1 MIKMALIDC
10 PECKK
15 KVSDQSISCPQCGYP
30 IKTSFVGKAQS
41 IPAKS
46 QIKKDGTPSPFM
58 IVLGIF
64 ILIAAIATCSNDNSS
79 SSYREKSIFSVS
91 QACTLF
97 NTEMTAWKSSNNDDI
112 YRCISNYLDV
122 SPETNN
128 KMANNVA
135 YYVEGSFDT
144 VKEVKIVLNVNNT
157 KYKTQSTNE
166 FLKMVDTL
174 YSQLNNKTLPSEI
187 QTAIKDKKGL
197 ENSEGELIY
206 IVEYTKNDSG
216 YTQKFIIR

>member
-1 MIKMALIDC
+1 MALIDC
-10 PECKK
+10 PECNK

-46 QIKKDGTPSPFM
+46 QIKKDDTSSPFM

-64 ILIAAIATCSNDNSS
+64 IIIAAIATCSNNDST
-79 SSYREKSIFSVS
+79 SSYHEKSILGVS
-91 QACTLF
+91 QACSVF
-97 NTEMTAWKSSNNDDI
+97 NTEMTAWKSSNNDGT
-112 YRCISNYLDV
+112 YRCISSYIDV
-122 SPETNN
+122 SPEANN

-135 YYVEGSFDT
+135 YYVEGSRDA
-144 VKEVKIVLNVNNT
+144 VKEAKVVLNVNNT

-166 FLKMVDTL
+166 FLKMVEVL
-174 YSQLNNKTLPSEI
+174 YTQLNNGALPLEI
-187 QTAIKDKKGL
+187 KTAIKNKAPYESNDGK
-197 ENSEGELIY
+197 LIY
-206 IVEYTKNDSG
+206 SVEFTKNDSG

>member
-1 MIKMALIDC
+1 M
-10 PECKK
+10 
-15 KVSDQSISCPQCGYP
+15 Q
-30 IKTSFVGKAQS
+30 T

-46 QIKKDGTPSPFM
+46 QIKKDDAPSPFM
-58 IVLGIF
+58 IVIGIF

-79 SSYREKSIFSVS
+79 SSYHEKSIFSVS
-91 QACTLF
+91 KACTLF

-122 SPETNN
+122 SPEENN

-135 YYVEGSFDT
+135 YYVEGGSDT

-157 KYKTQSTNE
+157 RYKTQSSNE

-174 YSQLNNKTLPSEI
+174 YSQLNNKALPSEI
-187 QTAIKDKKGL
+187 QTAINNKKHWRIVK
-197 ENSEGELIY
+197 EN
-206 IVEYTKNDSG
+206 
-216 YTQKFIIR
+216 